1 LEDRIGYLTEMES
14 YEVADEGRVPKPSC
28 PQGSR
33 GPKLYLGAGIEEQ
46 NIQRIN
52 RYYVDNGVDWTVYM
66 RDGSNAPILGTI
78 KVTTYCQY

>member
-14 YEVADEGRVPKPSC
+14 YEVADGGRVPKPSC
-28 PQGSR
+28 PSGSR

-46 NIQRIN
+46 NIQRMN

-78 KVTTYCQY
+78 KVTTYCQF